1 MANKQELVLKN
12 ALKQVKQSG
21 VKALSNQELQIARTL
36 QNLSRKYAPNFVLGE
51 SGPLVTKNPGA
62 IKNYLTQYTKPI
74 NFTLGEGGPTVF
86 KGATKQVASKL
97 PAVIPQAVANTGKQ
111 VISKGNVAGFLAEP
125 ALQLGN
131 YLYNT
136 LPISNAGNKM
146 AENMGNVNKTI
157 QAQDAM
163 SRSINPFVR
172 NVMAVPGINNQTLM
186 AYLEKQQKELGDKL
200 AGNKPQP
207 KKQTQQAIQD
217 LPNLPLEA
225 YGYDTNSLGVVPSQQ
240 PAPNVGDLPALP
252 NIQQI
257 EYEQA
262 VNPIGK
268 LADTIGINY
277 QDPLINGQQ
286 MFADPKKIQYIMDEY
301 GMTPDEYRKAMQ
313 RDMSRQYAQQTANKI
328 TGTNVTPYSELQAQK
343 DVINYLSEGYNTEQS
358 LINAQRQ
365 VAEAY
370 AMGEATGLPASYFM
384 NPEKSMQY
392 IINPMIKGR
401 EDRLGYRTLLGNDVQ
416 IQQMK
421 NEMEK
426 YKVDKGYE
434 TDLMKMG
441 NDLRIAQM
449 NGDVKTISSLLS
461 SAVFD
466 PNFSS
471 TDFVQ
476 MASTVMTPDK
486 AKELLSLK
494 QYINMG
500 GDKGQ
505 GRVSNLNQANVQALL
520 YNNLMGR

>member
-1 MANKQELVLKN
+1 MAD
-12 ALKQVKQSG
+12 
-21 VKALSNQELQIARTL
+21 
-36 QNLSRKYAPNFVLGE
+36 KYIPNFILIGENGGLRNPLAKIGQPINFVLGE
-51 SGPLVTKNPGA
+51 
-62 IKNYLTQYTKPI
+62 
-74 NFTLGEGGPTVF
+74 GGPSVF
-86 KGATKQVASKL
+86 KGTAKKVASKL
-97 PAVIPQAVANTGKQ
+97 PSVIPQAVSGVGKQ
-111 VISKGNVAGFLAEP
+111 IVGKAMGIPAIATEAG
-125 ALQLGN
+125 LQIGN

-136 LPISNAGNKM
+136 LPINDAGNKM
-146 AENMGNVNKTI
+146 IKNIGDVGKTI

-186 AYLEKQQKELGDKL
+186 AYLDKQQKELGNKL
-200 AGNKPQP
+200 AGNKSQQN
-207 KKQTQQAIQD
+207 KQAKNSVPD
-217 LPNLPLEA
+217 LPVLPLDA
-225 YGYDTNSLGVVPSQQ
+225 YGYDTSNLGVVPKQQ
-240 PAPNVGDLPALP
+240 VTPSVVDLPDLP
-252 NIQQI
+252 NIQQV

-286 MFADPKKIQYIMDEY
+286 MFADPQKIQYIMDEY

-343 DVINYLSEGYNTEQS
+343 DIVKYLSEGYNTEQS

-384 NPEKSMQY
+384 DPEKSMQY

-434 TDLMKMG
+434 TDLMKMN
-441 NDLRIAQM
+441 NDLKIAQM
-449 NGDVKTISSLLS
+449 NGDIKTMSSLLS

-486 AKELLSLK
+486 AKELLALK

-500 GDKGQ
+500 GNKGQ
-505 GRVSNLNQANVQALL
+505 GRVSNINQANVQALL
-520 YNNLMGR
+520 YNNLMGK

>member
-1 MANKQELVLKN
+1 MATTIT
-12 ALKQVKQSG
+12 G
-21 VKALSNQELQIARTL
+21 RTGL
-36 QNLSRKYAPNFVLGE
+36 YRREDMVDKYIPNFILIGE
-51 SGPLVTKNPGA
+51 NGGLRNPLAKIGQPV
-62 IKNYLTQYTKPI
+62 
-74 NFTLGEGGPTVF
+74 NFTLGKGGPAIF
-86 KGATKQVASKL
+86 RGAAKQVASKL
-97 PAVIPQAVANTGKQ
+97 PMVVPQAVSGVGRQIVGKAMGIPAMATG
-111 VISKGNVAGFLAEP
+111 AG
-125 ALQLGN
+125 LQIGN

-146 AENMGNVNKTI
+146 VENMGDVNKTI

-172 NVMAVPGINNQTLM
+172 NVMAVPGINNQTLI
-186 AYLEKQQKELGDKL
+186 AYLEKQQKELGNKL
-200 AGNKPQP
+200 AGNKPQQN
-207 KKQTQQAIQD
+207 KQAKNSVQD
-217 LPNLPLEA
+217 LPVLPLDV
-225 YGYDTNSLGVVPSQQ
+225 YGYDTSDLGVVPKQQ
-240 PAPNVGDLPALP
+240 VTQSVVDLPVLPLEDYNYDTINIGPAPNT
-252 NIQQI
+252 QQI
-257 EYEQA
+257 EYNQS
-262 VNPIGK
+262 VSPIGK

-277 QDPLINGQQ
+277 QDPYQNTPQG
-286 MFADPKKIQYIMDEY
+286 FANPQKIQWIMDEY
-301 GMTPDEYRKAMQ
+301 GMTPDEYRNAMQ

-343 DVINYLSEGYNTEQS
+343 DVVKYLSEGYNTEQN

-365 VAEAY
+365 LAEAY
-370 AMGEATGLPASYFM
+370 AMGEATGLPSSYFM
-384 NPEKSMQY
+384 DPEKTMQY

-401 EDRLGYRTLLGNDVQ
+401 EDRLGYKTLLGNDVQ

-426 YKVDKGYE
+426 YKVDRGYE
-434 TDLMKMG
+434 TDLMKMS

-449 NGDVKTISSLLS
+449 NGDVKTMSSLLS

-476 MASTVMTPDK
+476 MASTVMTPEK

-505 GRVSNLNQANVQALL
+505 GRINNLNQANIQALL
-520 YNNLMGR
+520 YNNLMGK

>member
-1 MANKQELVLKN
+1 MVD
-12 ALKQVKQSG
+12 
-21 VKALSNQELQIARTL
+21 
-36 QNLSRKYAPNFVLGE
+36 KYIPNFILIGE
-51 SGPLVTKNPGA
+51 NGGLRNPLAKIG
-62 IKNYLTQYTKPI
+62 QPI
-74 NFTLGEGGPTVF
+74 NFTLGEGGPAIF
-86 KGATKQVASKL
+86 KGTAKQVASKL
-97 PAVIPQAVANTGKQ
+97 PSVIPQAVSGVGKQ
-111 VISKGNVAGFLAEP
+111 IVGKAMGVPAIATEAG
-125 ALQLGN
+125 LQLGN

-136 LPISNAGNKM
+136 LPISNAGNRM
-146 AENMGNVNKTI
+146 VENIGDVNKTI

-186 AYLEKQQKELGDKL
+186 AYLDKQQKELGNRL
-200 AGNKPQP
+200 AGNKPQQN
-207 KKQTQQAIQD
+207 KQAKNSVQD
-217 LPNLPLEA
+217 LPVLPLDA
-225 YGYDTNSLGVVPSQQ
+225 YGYDTSNLGVVPKQQ
-240 PAPNVGDLPALP
+240 ITPGVTDLPPLP

-286 MFADPKKIQYIMDEY
+286 MFADPRKIQYIMDEY

-313 RDMSRQYAQQTANKI
+313 RDMSRQYAQQVANKL

-343 DVINYLSEGYNTEQS
+343 DVVKYLSEGYNTEQS

-384 NPEKSMQY
+384 DPEKSMQY

-421 NEMEK
+421 NEMDK
-426 YKVDKGYE
+426 YKTDVGYA
-434 TDLMKMG
+434 TDVMKMG
-441 NDLRIAQM
+441 NDLKIAQM
-449 NGDVKTISSLLS
+449 NGDVKTMSSLLS

-471 TDFVQ
+471 TDFVR

-500 GDKGQ
+500 GNNGQ
-505 GRVSNLNQANVQALL
+505 GRVSNLNQANIQALL
-520 YNNLMGR
+520 YSNIMGK

>member
-1 MANKQELVLKN
+1 MATIITGQTGLYRREDMANKYIPNFILVGGEKIPLD
-12 ALKQVKQSG
+12 
-21 VKALSNQELQIARTL
+21 KALNKV
-36 QNLSRKYAPNFVLGE
+36 N
-51 SGPLVTKNPGA
+51 
-62 IKNYLTQYTKPI
+62 NYLAKIGQPVNY
-74 NFTLGEGGPTVF
+74 TLGKGGPTVF
-86 KGATKQVASKL
+86 KGAGKKVASKL
-97 PAVIPQAVANTGKQ
+97 PMVIPRAVSGVGKQ
-111 VISKGNVAGFLAEP
+111 IVGKAAGVP
-125 ALQLGN
+125 AMATGAGLQIGN

-146 AENMGNVNKTI
+146 VENMGDVNKTI

-186 AYLEKQQKELGDKL
+186 AYLEKQQKELGNRL
-200 AGNKPQP
+200 AGNKPQQN
-207 KKQTQQAIQD
+207 KQAKNSVQD
-217 LPNLPLEA
+217 LPILPLDA
-225 YGYDTNSLGVVPSQQ
+225 YGYDTSSLGVAPKQQATPSD
-240 PAPNVGDLPALP
+240 VDLPVLP
-252 NIQQI
+252 LESYGYDTTNIGSVPNAQEI
-257 EYEQA
+257 EYNQS
-262 VNPIGK
+262 VSPIGK

-277 QDPLINGQQ
+277 QDPYQNTPQG
-286 MFADPKKIQYIMDEY
+286 FADPQKIQWIMDEY
-301 GMTPDEYRKAMQ
+301 GMTPDEYRNAMQ
-313 RDMSRQYAQQTANKI
+313 RDMSRQYTQQVLNKM
-328 TGTNVTPYSELQAQK
+328 TGTNIAPYSELQAQR
-343 DVINYLSEGYNTEQS
+343 DVVKYLSEGYNTEQN

-384 NPEKSMQY
+384 DPEKTMQY

-401 EDRLGYRTLLGNDVQ
+401 EDRLGYRTLLGNDAQ

-421 NEMEK
+421 NQMEK
-426 YKVDKGYE
+426 YKVDRGYE
-434 TDLMKMG
+434 ADLLKMS
-441 NDLRIAQM
+441 NDLRIARM
-449 NGDVKTISSLLS
+449 NGDIKTMSSLLS

-476 MASTVMTPDK
+476 MASTVMSPEK

-505 GRVSNLNQANVQALL
+505 GRVSNLNQANIQALL